1 MFQVDIGQDRFSDGG
16 ELDILTL
23 VNVHFDGERKHKQSC
38 QSQRPYYVTSSPETY
53 LSRKKR
59 DAHSLTSDSIASSSS
74 TCCSTRSCNTLTRIA
89 TKSKR
94 RFPEGGNLQIE
105 PKMADLLCV
114 STWTHK
120 QTSLYQVFLNVS
132 FLSTGSHLQHN
143 GQIDCKNGRMQV
155 FIKYIY

>member
-1 MFQVDIGQDRFSDGG
+1 MPHGHHVSTPTDISHWQS
-16 ELDILTL
+16 
-23 VNVHFDGERKHKQSC
+23 NVAVHPSVRPVCRLLKGPPRLSIIQTKKQSM
-38 QSQRPYYVTSSPETY
+38 TSSPETY

-143 GQIDCKNGRMQV
+143 GQIDCKNGRML
-155 FIKYIY
+155 